1 MILARI
7 RLHSNLD
14 ITYIMYYLFHVPTVV
29 INFLFTHMSKIS
41 IPNAIIYEAL
51 DRGIYFEDA
60 VPQLRIP
67 VLRRDFNQSLNCI

>member
-1 MILARI
+1 
-7 RLHSNLD
+7 
-14 ITYIMYYLFHVPTVV
+14 
-29 INFLFTHMSKIS
+29 MSKIS

>member
-1 MILARI
+1 MCQPL
-7 RLHSNLD
+7 LCQ
-14 ITYIMYYLFHVPTVV
+14 
-29 INFLFTHMSKIS
+29 FLFTHMSKIS

-67 VLRRDFNQSLNCI
+67 VLRITKLYITLNEK